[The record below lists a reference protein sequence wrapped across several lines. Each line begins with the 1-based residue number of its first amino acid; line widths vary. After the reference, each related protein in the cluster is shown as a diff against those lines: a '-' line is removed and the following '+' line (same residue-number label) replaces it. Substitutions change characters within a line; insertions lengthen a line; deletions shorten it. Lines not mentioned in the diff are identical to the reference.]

1 MEVQLTPDQKAFV
14 RQAIESGRLGREEDA
29 ITEALSLWEE
39 RERRRFAILASAD
52 RAEASIAHG
61 EGRRVTTPEEVKQ
74 LADDIRRRG
83 LARLA
88 AEQNPRS

>member
-29 ITEALSLWEE
+29 VKEALSLWEE
-39 RERRRFAILASAD
+39 RERRRLEILASVD
-52 RAEASIAHG
+52 RAEVSLARR
-61 EGRRVTTPEEVKQ
+61 EGRRITTPEEVKQ

-88 AEQNPRS
+88 AEQNLR